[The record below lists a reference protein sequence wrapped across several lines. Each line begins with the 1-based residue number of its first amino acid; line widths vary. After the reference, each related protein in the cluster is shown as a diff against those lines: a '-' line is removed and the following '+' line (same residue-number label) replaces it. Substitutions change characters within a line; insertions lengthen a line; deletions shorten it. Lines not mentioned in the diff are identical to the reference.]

1 MAPILRA
8 VLVTGAANRI
18 GAATVRLLH
27 ANGYQVILHYR
38 NSETAAT
45 ALATELNAQRADS
58 VRCLHADLADP
69 GQLQTLARQSVAQW
83 GRLDALVNNASSFY
97 PVALQELDEADWQD
111 LMNSNARAP
120 LFLCKYLHGA
130 LQDSGGCIVNIVDS
144 TALDGVAGFT
154 PYTMAK
160 AALANMT
167 RSLARELAPQVRVN
181 GVSPG
186 AILWPEYAGGVSDE
200 GKLKTLAQ
208 TALGR
213 MGTPLEIANAVLFLI
228 RDASYVTGQVIAVD
242 GGV

>member
-1 MAPILRA
+1 MSKTPVALI
-8 VLVTGAANRI
+8 TGAANRI
-18 GAATVRLLH
+18 GATIARVLH
-27 ANGYQVILHYR
+27 EAGYRVVVHYR
-38 NSETAAT
+38 NSAEAAH
-45 ALATELNAQRADS
+45 ALITELNAAREDS
-58 VRCLHADLADP
+58 ARTVRADLAEFA
-69 GQLQTLARQSVAQW
+69 QLETFARQSLAQW
-83 GRLDALVNNASSFY
+83 GRLDVLVNNASSFY
-97 PVALQELDEADWQD
+97 PTALDEIDEGDWHD

-120 LFLCKYLHGA
+120 LFLSKHLHTALATNGGA
-130 LQDSGGCIVNIVDS
+130 IVNIVDS

-167 RSLARELAPQVRVN
+167 KSLARELAPRVRVN

-186 AILWPEYAGGVSDE
+186 AILWPEYAGGVSE
-200 GKLKTLAQ
+200 EEKQQAIAQ

-213 MGTPLEIANAVLFLI
+213 MGAPEDIAHAVLFLA

>member
-1 MAPILRA
+1 MSSETPV

-18 GAATVRLLH
+18 GATIVRLMH
-27 ANGYQVILHYR
+27 GAGYKVVLHYR
-38 NSETAAT
+38 NSAAAAQ
-45 ALATELNAQRADS
+45 ALADELNTTRTDS
-58 VRCLHADLADP
+58 VRCLRADLAD
-69 GQLQTLARQSVAQW
+69 LAEVQKLAIESVAQW
-83 GRLDALVNNASSFY
+83 GRLDVLVNNASSFY
-97 PVALQELDEADWQD
+97 PTRLHEIDEGDWQD

-120 LFLCKYLHGA
+120 LFLAKHLHGA
-130 LQDSGGCIVNIVDS
+130 LRMTHGCIVNIVDS

-167 RSLARELAPQVRVN
+167 KSLARELAPEIRVN

-186 AILWPEYAGGVSDE
+186 AILWPEYTGGVSE
-200 GKLKTLAQ
+200 EEKQSAIAQ

-213 MGTPLEIANAVLFLI
+213 MGTPEDIAHAVLFLA
-228 RDASYVTGQVIAVD
+228 RDASYVTGQVLAVD

>member
-1 MAPILRA
+1 MSNPPVA
-8 VLVTGAANRI
+8 LVTGAANRI
-18 GAATVRLLH
+18 GAAIARVLH
-27 ANGYQVILHYR
+27 GAGYNVIVHYR
-38 NSETAAT
+38 NSADAAH
-45 ALATELNAQRADS
+45 ALITDLNATRADS
-58 VRCLHADLADP
+58 ARSARADLAEFT
-69 GQLQTLARQSVAQW
+69 QLEALARQSLAQW
-83 GRLDALVNNASSFY
+83 GRLDVLVNNASSFY
-97 PVALQELDEADWQD
+97 PTTLDELDEGDWHD

-120 LFLCKYLHGA
+120 LFLSKHLHAALAATRGA
-130 LQDSGGCIVNIVDS
+130 IVNIVDS

-167 RSLARELAPQVRVN
+167 KSLARELAPQVRVN

-186 AILWPEYAGGVSDE
+186 AILWPEYAGGVSEED
-200 GKLKTLAQ
+200 KARTLAQ

-213 MGTPLEIANAVLFLI
+213 MGTPEDIAHAVLFLA

>member
-1 MAPILRA
+1 MSNPPVA
-8 VLVTGAANRI
+8 LVTGAANRI
-18 GAATVRLLH
+18 GAAIARVLH
-27 ANGYQVILHYR
+27 GAGYNVIVHYR
-38 NSETAAT
+38 NSADAAH
-45 ALATELNAQRADS
+45 ALITDLNATRADS
-58 VRCLHADLADP
+58 ARSARADLAEFA
-69 GQLQTLARQSVAQW
+69 QLEALARQSLAQW
-83 GRLDALVNNASSFY
+83 GRLDVLVNNASSFY
-97 PVALQELDEADWQD
+97 PTTLDELDEGDWHD

-120 LFLCKYLHGA
+120 LFLSKHLHAALAATRGA
-130 LQDSGGCIVNIVDS
+130 IVNIVDS

-167 RSLARELAPQVRVN
+167 KSLARELAPQVRVN

-186 AILWPEYAGGVSDE
+186 AILWPEYAGGVSEED
-200 GKLKTLAQ
+200 KARTLAQ

-213 MGTPLEIANAVLFLI
+213 MGTPEDIAHAVLFLA

>member
-1 MAPILRA
+1 MPTIPPV

-18 GAATVRLLH
+18 GAATVRVLH
-27 ANGYQVILHYR
+27 KAGYNIILHYR
-38 NSETAAT
+38 SSAAAAQ
-45 ALATELNAQRADS
+45 ALRNELNLQRLDSVICVRADLS
-58 VRCLHADLADP
+58 ELKQVAV
-69 GQLQTLARQSVAQW
+69 LARQSVSQW
-83 GRLDALVNNASSFY
+83 ERLDAVVNNASSFY
-97 PVALQELDEADWQD
+97 PVGLQDVDEADWQD

-120 LFLCKYLHGA
+120 LFLAQHLREA
-130 LQDSGGCIVNIVDS
+130 LTSSRGCIVNIVDS

-167 RSLARELAPQVRVN
+167 RSLARELAPYVRVN

-186 AILWPEYAGGVSDE
+186 AILWPEYVGGISE
-200 GKLKTLAQ
+200 EEKQKTLAQ
-208 TALGR
+208 IALGR
-213 MGTPLEIANAVLFLI
+213 MGAPEDIAHAVLFLI

>member
-1 MAPILRA
+1 MSNSPVA
-8 VLVTGAANRI
+8 LVTGAANRI
-18 GAATVRLLH
+18 GATIARVMH
-27 ANGYQVILHYR
+27 GAGYSVIVHYR
-38 NSETAAT
+38 SSADAAHT
-45 ALATELNAQRADS
+45 LITELNAARNDSARA
-58 VRCLHADLADP
+58 VRADLAEFA
-69 GQLQTLARQSVAQW
+69 QLEALAHQSLAQW
-83 GRLDALVNNASSFY
+83 GRLDVLVNNASSFY
-97 PVALQELDEADWQD
+97 PTALDEIDEGDWHD

-120 LFLCKYLHGA
+120 LFLSKHLHAALAANDGA
-130 LQDSGGCIVNIVDS
+130 IVNIVDS

-167 RSLARELAPQVRVN
+167 KSLARELAPRVRVN

-186 AILWPEYAGGVSDE
+186 AILWPEYAGGISDE
-200 GKLKTLAQ
+200 EKARAIAQ

-213 MGTPLEIANAVLFLI
+213 MGTPEDIAHAVLFLA

>member
-1 MAPILRA
+1 MSSGLPV

-18 GAATVRLLH
+18 GAVIARTFH
-27 ANGYQVILHYR
+27 AAGYNVVLHYR
-38 NSETAAT
+38 NSAGAAQ
-45 ALATELNAQRADS
+45 ALVAELDAVRADS
-58 VRCLHADLADP
+58 MRCLRADLAE
-69 GQLQTLARQSVAQW
+69 LAQVEALALGSVAQW
-83 GRLDALVNNASSFY
+83 GRLNVLVNNASSFY
-97 PVALQELDEADWQD
+97 PSKLHEVDEGDWQD

-120 LFLCKYLHGA
+120 LFLAKYLHGA
-130 LQDSGGCIVNIVDS
+130 RRATRGAIVNIVDS

-167 RSLARELAPQVRVN
+167 RSLARELAPEIRVN

-186 AILWPEYAGGVSDE
+186 AILWPEYVGGVSE
-200 GKLKTLAQ
+200 EEKQATIAQ

-213 MGTPLEIANAVLFLI
+213 LGTPEDIAQAVLFLA